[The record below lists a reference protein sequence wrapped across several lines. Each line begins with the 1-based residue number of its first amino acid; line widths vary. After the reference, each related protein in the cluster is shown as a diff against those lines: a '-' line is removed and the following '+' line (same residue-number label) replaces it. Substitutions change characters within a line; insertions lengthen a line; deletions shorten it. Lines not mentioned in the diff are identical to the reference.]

1 MGDSGKTTSPT
12 GPQISWMTDDQEGI
26 VTSTTRRWIYFVD
39 RFGEPHQGTA
49 ATKALDITV
58 GDKIHFERDK
68 DEYLIDSYQER
79 KNCLK
84 RLYGKKEKLLSANID
99 VLFIVTAVGQLFQP
113 GFVDRVLCVAT
124 LEEIP
129 CCIVVNKTDLE
140 MDAETSFLI
149 GVYEELGLEV
159 LQTSTVEEGGL
170 DPFLERIHRD
180 PLQVV
185 SLVGVSGVGKS
196 SILNRLLPDIDRA
209 TREVSGKSGQG
220 RQTTSQAEAFHY
232 RDGKADLFVID
243 LPGVQNFGISDLT
256 VREVQSGM
264 PDLFELATLCEYKD
278 CQHIAEPNC
287 AVKLAFEKGAFP
299 ACRFQSYIGMKEEIE
314 KNREY

>member
-1 MGDSGKTTSPT
+1 MCAEETSSQPHSQ
-12 GPQISWMTDDQEGI
+12 PVSWLVSDNEGI

-39 RFGEPHQGTA
+39 SSGVLHQGTA

-68 DEYLIDSYQER
+68 GEFLIDKYQER

-99 VLFIVTAVGQLFQP
+99 LLFIVTAVGQLFQP

-129 CCIVVNKTDLE
+129 TCIVVNKTDLE
-140 MDAETSFLI
+140 MDEETSFLI
-149 GVYEELGLEV
+149 GVYEELGIEV
-159 LQTSTVEEGGL
+159 LLTSTVESGGL
-170 DPFLERIHRD
+170 EPFLGRLRRGA
-180 PLQVV
+180 LRTV

-196 SILNRLLPDIDRA
+196 SILNQLVPEAERS
-209 TREVSGKSGQG
+209 TREVSEKSGQG
-220 RQTTSQAEAFHY
+220 RQTTSQAKAFHY
-232 RDGKADLFVID
+232 RDEESDLFVID

-256 VREVQSGM
+256 LRQVQSGM
-264 PDLFELATLCEYKD
+264 PDLFELAGLCEYTD

-287 AVKLAFEKGAFP
+287 AVKLAFERGAFP
-299 ACRFQSYIGMKEEIE
+299 ACRFQSYISMKEEIE